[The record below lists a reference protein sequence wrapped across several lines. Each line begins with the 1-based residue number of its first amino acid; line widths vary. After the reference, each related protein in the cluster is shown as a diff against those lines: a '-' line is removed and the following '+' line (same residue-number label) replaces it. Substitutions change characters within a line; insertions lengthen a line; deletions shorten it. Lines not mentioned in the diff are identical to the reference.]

1 MQKIQ
6 FASYNCFCMAVP
18 YCGLILIEKNP
29 WNIDALAKIFSFV
42 IRELLISGEKTV
54 NLKTSHFPGVSFSVW
69 QYPVEKWMRWSK
81 YILLFLL
88 IPDLSLNEKKKKKFC
103 RSCWEEDWPQN
114 RRQLPPQ
121 CSLYCLEW
129 GQPGHGPVIHIISL
143 SFCGPRKLTFSCLQS
158 VIYQTCKPQHSWTR
172 VRSLDHCEYLLAT
185 YQPTDVFIV
194 VNHEH
199 IGMWSSSIQSC
210 VLMLV
215 KTVVFDM

>member
-88 IPDLSLNEKKKKKFC
+88 IPDLSLNEKKKKVLQELLRRRLTAKQEAVTSPVQSVLSGMGPTRT
-103 RSCWEEDWPQN
+103 RSGD
-114 RRQLPPQ
+114 
-121 CSLYCLEW
+121 S
-129 GQPGHGPVIHIISL
+129 HHL
-143 SFCGPRKLTFSCLQS
+143 SFFLWSEEINFLM
-158 VIYQTCKPQHSWTR
+158 
-172 VRSLDHCEYLLAT
+172 
-185 YQPTDVFIV
+185 PTKCHLP
-194 VNHEH
+194 N
-199 IGMWSSSIQSC
+199 M
-210 VLMLV
+210 
-215 KTVVFDM
+215 